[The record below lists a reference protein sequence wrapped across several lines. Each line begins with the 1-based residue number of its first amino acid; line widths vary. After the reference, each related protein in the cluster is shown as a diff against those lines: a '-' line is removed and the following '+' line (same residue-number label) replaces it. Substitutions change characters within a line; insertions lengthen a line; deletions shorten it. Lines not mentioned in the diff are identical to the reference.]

1 MIAEGQVVG
10 NYKILSKIG
19 TGGMGAVFL
28 AEHPLIGKR
37 VALKVIHRELA
48 TNKEVV
54 QRFFQ
59 EARSVNQIG
68 DEHIVEIHDFGQSAD
83 GDYFY
88 IMEYLEGRTL
98 AFVMQHDRILGV
110 TRAMH
115 IAAQIASALGA
126 AHTSG
131 IVHRDLKPDNIML
144 IPRLG
149 DPDFVKVLDFGLAK
163 MSDGSMNLTAAGVV
177 LGTPQYMSPEACE
190 SKKDVDHR
198 TDIYALG
205 VLLFQ
210 MVCGQLPFDGGSMG
224 EVMIKQV
231 TKTPPAPRAINANV
245 PPALEQIIL
254 RCLAKQ
260 PEVRFPTM
268 YALRDALLDSDA
280 YLASSPPIMRANSVS
295 NVAEAGVTSVELHR
309 GRTSRDVPAHDPAA
323 SSTRDLALPAP
334 PDSVIAQSTAS
345 QPTMVAAR
353 SRLITNGPPP
363 PPAPPLHGPN
373 AATMIAP
380 APGFAARAATDP
392 GYGPPPP
399 RMGQPMPAQ
408 NHTMMI
414 ATPVGH
420 VNRPPAKQWP
430 IVLLIIALVGV
441 IAAGV
446 AVVVRRHN
454 RDVQARELLERVS
467 ALAASP
473 KNTAVAVAPADA
485 APPPDAAATIDAAVK
500 ITTVTIHVESRP
512 DVAEVLDAQGAVV
525 GHTPLELQVPRG
537 DAPLALQIRA
547 TGFTPETK
555 TITPSA
561 DATIRVVLAPIR
573 HHSGATTF
581 HPPAPPDHAIV
592 PSLPPKKTPPPK
604 KTGAGDDLMNPNDL

>member
-28 AEHPLIGKR
+28 AVHPLIGTR
-37 VALKVIHRELA
+37 VALKVIHRELS

-68 DEHIVEIHDFGQSAD
+68 DEHIVEIHDFGQSED

-98 AFVMQHDRILGV
+98 AFVMQQDRILGV

-131 IVHRDLKPDNIML
+131 VVHRDLKPDNIML

-198 TDIYALG
+198 TDVYALG

-210 MVCGQLPFDGGSMG
+210 MVCGQLPFDGSSMG

-231 TKTPPAPRAINANV
+231 TKPPPAPRAINANV

-260 PEVRFPTM
+260 PDARFPTM

-280 YLASSPPIMRANSVS
+280 YLASSPPMMRADIGRSVT
-295 NVAEAGVTSVELHR
+295 EAGVTSMELNR
-309 GRTSRDVPAHDPAA
+309 GRNSRKASTADPVA
-323 SSTRDLALPAP
+323 SGGRDLALPAP
-334 PDSVIAQSTAS
+334 PVSVLAPNPAS
-345 QPTMVAAR
+345 QPTVMAPR
-353 SRLITNGPPP
+353 SRMMSSVPP
-363 PPAPPLHGPN
+363 PPAAPSHGPN

-380 APGFAARAATDP
+380 APALPPQGGEL

-399 RMGQPMPAQ
+399 RMTQPVPAQ

-414 ATPVGH
+414 MTPVGH
-420 VNRPPAKQWP
+420 VNHPPTKHWP
-430 IVLLIIALVGV
+430 IVVLIVALVGV

-446 AVVVRRHN
+446 IVVVRRHS
-454 RDVQARELLERVS
+454 RDVQARELLDRVS
-467 ALAASP
+467 ALAAKPS
-473 KNTAVAVAPADA
+473 VPAASNPPLTTSDA
-485 APPPDAAATIDAAVK
+485 AIATIDATAK
-500 ITTVTIHVESRP
+500 ITTVTIHVESQP
-512 DVAEVLDAQGAVV
+512 DVAEVVDGKGAVV

-537 DAPLALQIRA
+537 DAPMALQIRVA
-547 TGFTPETK
+547 GFAPETK

-561 DATIRVVLAPIR
+561 DATIRVVLTAVP
-573 HHSGATTF
+573 HHRGVGPG
-581 HPPAPPDHAIV
+581 HPPAAPATHAVVPPV
-592 PSLPPKKTPPPK
+592 PAKVPPSTHKS
-604 KTGAGDDLMNPNDL
+604 GSGDDLMNPNDL